1 MSVRAHTLRDIT
13 ELIAQNRWLLL
24 IPFAIGLATVP
35 VLARFAPERYRSEA
49 LLLVI
54 PQQVPEDYVTP
65 TMTQTIEERLPAIT
79 DQILSRSR
87 LEQIIQQLDLY
98 PEERARE
105 VMEDVVQKMRLD
117 IQTSAALPASGP
129 QREVNSIRVSY
140 VSDNAERARQVTERL
155 ASLYIEQNLK
165 DRENQADSTSQFL
178 TTQLD
183 AAKRRLVEQE
193 KKLEE
198 YRKSNAGQL
207 PSQLQGNLQAI
218 QTASLQVQ
226 SLNESMNR
234 AQERRL
240 LIERQIA
247 DSQIVAAPVP
257 AGTPENPAPLST
269 AQQLEVSR
277 ARLALMLQRYTPSHP
292 EVASLER
299 TILDLVAKLESE
311 TPVGAVVEQKKPVT
325 PAEAAQQKRI
335 LDLQAELTVIDYQLT
350 ANRAEA
356 ARLNALIAEYQAKID
371 VLPTRES
378 ELVELTRDYS
388 TMQAAYTNLLVKR
401 EDAMLASNL
410 ERRQIGEQFKL
421 LDTASMPER
430 PFNQTQRL
438 GIMSSGA
445 IAGLVLGCLI
455 VGLREYRDS
464 SFRGE
469 EETLRTLSIPVLAL
483 IPAMS
488 SAGEARAARRRAR
501 LKDAGGAAVV
511 LAAIVVVVVWR
522 LQS

>member
-1 MSVRAHTLRDIT
+1 MSVRTYTLHDIVSV
-13 ELIAQNRWLLL
+13 IAQRRWLVLV
-24 IPFAIGLATVP
+24 PFALGLAATP
-35 VLARFAPERYRSEA
+35 LLAQFAPERYRSEA

-54 PQQVPEDYVTP
+54 PQQVPKDYVTP
-65 TMTQTIEERLPAIT
+65 TMTQSIEDRLPAIT

-98 PEERARE
+98 PEERSRL

-117 IQTSAALPASGP
+117 ITTSAARKDVDSF
-129 QREVNSIRVSY
+129 RVAY
-140 VSDNAERARQVTERL
+140 VSQSAEKARQVTERL

-178 TTQLD
+178 TTQLE

-198 YRKSNAGQL
+198 YRKNHAGQL

-218 QTASLQVQ
+218 QTASLQLQ
-226 SLNESMNR
+226 SINETTNR

-247 DSQIVAAPVP
+247 DAQALAVAAPGMP
-257 AGTPENPAPLST
+257 QDKEAPVGT
-269 AQQLEVSR
+269 AQQLEFAR
-277 ARLALMLQRYTPSHP
+277 ARMAAMLQRYTPNHP

-299 TILDLVAKLESE
+299 TIAELAAKLEGE
-311 TPVGAVVEQKKPVT
+311 TPVGVVAEQKTPAT
-325 PAEAAQQKRI
+325 PAEAAQQRRI
-335 LDLQAELTVIDYQLT
+335 LDLRAELAVLDHQLT

-356 ARLNALIAEYQAKID
+356 ARLNEQIAEYQRKVD

-378 ELVELTRDYS
+378 ELVELTRDYG

-421 LDTASMPER
+421 LDSASMPER
-430 PFNQTQRL
+430 PYNQWQRI
-438 GIMSSGA
+438 GILSGGA
-445 IAGLVLGCLI
+445 IAGLVIGLLI
-455 VGLREYRDS
+455 IGLSEYRDS
-464 SFRGE
+464 SFRNE
-469 EETLRTLSIPVLAL
+469 DEALRALSVPVLAL
-483 IPAMS
+483 VPVMTS
-488 SAGEARAARRRAR
+488 GREAQAARRRR
-501 LKDAGGAAVV
+501 LWKDVAGSAV
-511 LAAIVVVVVWR
+511 LAAAVLVLVVWR
-522 LQS
+522 LQ

>member
-1 MSVRAHTLRDIT
+1 MSVRTRTVRDIT
-13 ELIAQNRWLLL
+13 ELIARKRWLLL

-65 TMTQTIEERLPAIT
+65 TMTQSIEERLPAIT

-98 PEERARE
+98 PAERERQ

-117 IQTSAALPASGP
+117 IQTSAALPAAGP

-183 AAKRRLVEQE
+183 VAKRRLVEQE

-240 LIERQIA
+240 LVERQIA

-277 ARLALMLQRYTPSHP
+277 ARLALMLQRYTPNHP

-299 TILDLVAKLESE
+299 TILDLVAKSESE

-356 ARLNALIAEYQAKID
+356 ARLNTLIAEYQAKID

-388 TMQAAYTNLLVKR
+388 TLQAAYTNLLVKR

-464 SFRGE
+464 SFRSE

-488 SAGEARAARRRAR
+488 SAREARAARRRTW

-511 LAAIVVVVVWR
+511 LAAVAVVVIWQ